1 MLTKRQLVV
10 MLLAFLPLMAG
21 AQERRFTIKEA
32 EKLVPVGEI
41 KPECVHAS
49 GIYVDA
55 IYVEK

>member
-32 EKLVPVGEI
+32 EKLVPRVGKTAKINKTE
-41 KPECVHAS
+41 A
-49 GIYVDA
+49 
-55 IYVEK
+55 